1 MPPRQSARTAL
12 ALAAALFLA
21 ACGSKVSLE
30 NFERI
35 QTGMTQK
42 EVVAILG
49 EPTETS
55 AISIAGVSG
64 GMANWQDGAT
74 RHLRA
79 VRQRQGAGQAAE
91 PGSGAAAGQVGAAR
105 RRAARA
111 AARPGSAYSP
121 SSSFACAAASRAI
134 GTRGPEQDT

>member
-12 ALAAALFLA
+12 ALAAALFLG

-55 AISIAGVSG
+55 VVSIAG
-64 GMANWQDGAT
+64 
-74 RHLRA
+74 
-79 VRQRQGAGQAAE
+79 
-91 PGSGAAAGQVGAAR
+91 
-105 RRAARA
+105 
-111 AARPGSAYSP
+111 
-121 SSSFACAAASRAI
+121 
-134 GTRGPEQDT
+134 

>member
-55 AISIAGVSG
+55 AISVAGLSG

-74 RHLRA
+74 
-79 VRQRQGAGQAAE
+79 VISVQFVNDKVQAKQLSRE
-91 PGSGAAAGQVGAAR
+91 
-105 RRAARA
+105 
-111 AARPGSAYSP
+111 AARPQAK
-121 SSSFACAAASRAI
+121 
-134 GTRGPEQDT
+134 

>member
-12 ALAAALFLA
+12 ALAAALFLG

-55 AISIAGVSG
+55 AIGIGGLSG
-64 GMANWQDGAT
+64 GMASWRDGGTEISVQFVNDKVQA
-74 RHLRA
+74 
-79 VRQRQGAGQAAE
+79 RQLSRE
-91 PGSGAAAGQVGAAR
+91 
-105 RRAARA
+105 
-111 AARPGSAYSP
+111 AARPQAK
-121 SSSFACAAASRAI
+121 
-134 GTRGPEQDT
+134 